1 MAEASGLV
9 GFQIGVN
16 AAQIARAQALLDPK
30 QYRVAMQ
37 AAVSR
42 TISTGQTRVNKAIR
56 ETVNLKRSD
65 VAKLITLKRPSYD
78 NLQGK
83 ISIVRKPVPL
93 KEFNPKEAKK
103 GVRVKVWKDQPA
115 QVLKGT
121 FIQRTP
127 RSRAGAIGV
136 LERQRIGGGKRARR
150 FPTNLRFGPTAITAL
165 EGNKKRAGILPAVSV
180 DLTDVLAKN
189 IDSQID
195 RFIK

>member
-9 GFQIGVN
+9 SFTIGTS

-30 QYRVAMQ
+30 EYKRGMQ
-37 AAVSR
+37 AAVAR
-42 TISTGQTRVNKAIR
+42 TIRTGQTRVNKAIR

-65 VAKLITLKRPSYD
+65 VEKLITLKLPSYEK
-78 NLQGK
+78 LEGK

-93 KEFNPKEAKK
+93 KEFNPKQAKK

-115 QVLKGT
+115 QVLRGT

-127 RSRAGAIGV
+127 KSRAGAIGV
-136 LERQRIGGGKRARR
+136 LERQRVGGGKRAAR

-165 EGNKKRAGILPAVSV
+165 EGNKKHAGVIGEISV
-180 DLTDVLAKN
+180 DLSGVLEKN
-189 IDSQID
+189 IESQIA
-195 RFIK
+195 RFVK